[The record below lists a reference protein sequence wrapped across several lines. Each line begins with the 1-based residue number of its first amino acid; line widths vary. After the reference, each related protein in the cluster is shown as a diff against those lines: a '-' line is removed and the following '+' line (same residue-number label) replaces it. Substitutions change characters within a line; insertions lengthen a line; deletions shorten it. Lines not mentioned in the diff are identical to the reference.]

1 MQRSIIPGQPPTA
14 LLPQSEQPAFSQ
26 PKCSGHQPLLN
37 EDSNGSGGSTPDSP
51 DKKVYE
57 QKPDL
62 VDTDPYEPKFP
73 ITEDSDGESTVI
85 EPSGYNSPKNLEIEI
100 EIEIGPEDYAEGY
113 GPRPAVI

>member
-1 MQRSIIPGQPPTA
+1 MQRSIIPGQTPTA
-14 LLPQSEQPAFSQ
+14 LLPQSEQPAFPQ
-26 PKCSGHQPLLN
+26 LERFGHQPLLN
-37 EDSNGSGGSTPDSP
+37 ESSHDSCGSTPDSP
-51 DKKVYE
+51 DEKVCE
-57 QKPDL
+57 IITDL

-100 EIEIGPEDYAEGY
+100 GPEDYAEGY